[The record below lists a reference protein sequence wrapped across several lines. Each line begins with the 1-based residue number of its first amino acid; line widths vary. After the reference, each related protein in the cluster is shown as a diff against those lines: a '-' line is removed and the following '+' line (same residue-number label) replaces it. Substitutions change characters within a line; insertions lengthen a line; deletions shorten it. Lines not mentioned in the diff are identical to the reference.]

1 VPNGGERQIFLS
13 TAPVTRFDRKL
24 ALWTV
29 GISALLFAV
38 SLPFAKMPL
47 AQAPAFIASYQ
58 SALAINDI
66 VTAVLLLALFHT
78 SRSRALLVLSSGYF
92 FTAIIAIVHALT
104 FPGLFAPMGM
114 LGSGSQTT
122 VWLYMIWHGGFP
134 LAVVG
139 YTLLKDRETK
149 GEAKNDTSNSSSS
162 AIVSAVLAVL
172 GLAVAAAL
180 ITTAGNDALP
190 VLLARGQYTPTM
202 IGVVTFVWSLSLGC
216 LLLLWF
222 RKPHS
227 VLDLWLMVVL
237 CVWLF
242 DIALSAILNAARYD
256 LGFYLGR
263 IYGLLAASFVLIVLL
278 FQTGSLQ
285 NRLVRLLSAAG
296 QLAETERHRHAQEL
310 EQEIEERRRVF
321 ETSQDLILVTD
332 SQGNLVQ
339 VSPSAEAILGY
350 RPEEM
355 VGHNAIGFIYSG
367 DLESTRNEMR
377 QGRRGL
383 QTRNFESRY
392 VHKDG
397 RIVSLTWMGVWSAP
411 VQRHF
416 FMGRDMTEARRAR
429 DALAESERMA
439 RGIIDTA
446 LDAFVQMDEKGV
458 VSGWNTQA
466 EAIFGWTREEALG
479 KALAELIVPEHH
491 RAAHLKGLARFLST
505 SEARILG
512 RRIEIDAQAKDGR
525 SIKVELSITAF
536 ERRGGYVFNGFVRDL
551 TDKLAAEERF
561 RQSQKMEAVGQLTG
575 GIAHDFN
582 NILTVITG
590 TIEILADAVADK
602 PQLAAIT
609 RMIDEAAG
617 RGADL
622 TRHLLAF
629 ARKQPLQPRETDV
642 NALLLEASKL
652 LRPTLG
658 EHIEIESML
667 DETVARA
674 MVDPSQLTTAVL
686 NLALNARDAMPG
698 GGKLTLETRDVVL
711 DEEYASV
718 HSEVVPGPYVLI
730 AVSDTG
736 SGIPAHLVEKVIE
749 PFFTTKDVGKGTG
762 LGLSMVYGF
771 VKQSNGHIKIYSEEG
786 HGTAIKMY
794 LPRSVALEHAMPAR
808 EPELLQ
814 GGREVILVVE
824 DDQLVRNYVIA
835 QVQSLGYT
843 TLSASS
849 ATEALA
855 ILDNVDTIDLLF
867 TDVIMP
873 GAMNGRELAETAL
886 KKRPYLAVL
895 YTSGYTENAIVHHGR
910 LDPGVLLLAKPYRKA
925 DLARLIRTALAA
937 AREKVTSN
945 GMVKA

>member
-1 VPNGGERQIFLS
+1 MPNGGERQIFLS
-13 TAPVTRFDRKL
+13 TAPVTRFDRRL

-29 GISALLFAV
+29 VIAAVLFAV
-38 SLPFAKMPL
+38 SLPFAKVPL

-78 SRSRALLVLSSGYF
+78 SQSRALLSLGVGYL

-104 FPGLFAPMGM
+104 FPGLFAPTGL

-139 YTLLKDRETK
+139 YTYLKEREF
-149 GEAKNDTSNSSSS
+149 KNGNGKSPAR
-162 AIVSAVLAVL
+162 AIVLAVL
-172 GLAVAAAL
+172 AIVVLALAAAL
-180 ITTAGNDALP
+180 VTTAGHDFLP
-190 VLLARGQYTPTM
+190 VLLERGQYTPTM
-202 IGVVTFVWSLSLGC
+202 IGVVTFVWSLSLGA
-216 LLLLWF
+216 LLLMWF

-278 FQTGSLQ
+278 FQTGAMQS
-285 NRLVRLLSAAG
+285 RLVRLLAAAG
-296 QLAETERHRHAQEL
+296 QVAETERYRHAQEL

-321 ETSQDLILVTD
+321 ETAQDLILVTD

-339 VSPSAEAILGY
+339 VSPSAELILGY

-397 RIVSLTWMGVWSAP
+397 RIVALTWMGVWSAP

-429 DALAESERMA
+429 EALAESERMA

-446 LDAFVQMDEKGV
+446 LDAFVQMDEKGEV
-458 VSGWNTQA
+458 TGWNTQA
-466 EAIFGWTREEALG
+466 EFVFGWTREEAVG
-479 KALAELIVPEHH
+479 KSLSELIVPEHH
-491 RAAHLKGLARFLST
+491 RAAHLAGLARFLKT
-505 SEARILG
+505 DEARILG

-525 SIKVELSITAF
+525 SIRVELSITAF
-536 ERRGGYVFNGFVRDL
+536 QRRGGYLFNGFIRDL
-551 TDKLAAEERF
+551 TEKHAAEERF

-602 PQLAAIT
+602 PQLASIA

-642 NALLLEASKL
+642 NELLLEAAKL

-658 EHIEIESML
+658 EHVEIESML
-667 DETVARA
+667 DEAVARA

-686 NLALNARDAMPG
+686 NLSLNARDAMSG
-698 GGKLTLETRDVVL
+698 GGKLTLETRNVIL
-711 DEEYASV
+711 DEAYAST

-736 SGIPAHLVEKVIE
+736 SGIPAHLLEKVIE

-786 HGTAIKMY
+786 HGTAVKMY
-794 LPRSVALEHAMPAR
+794 LPRAIALGNTMPVR
-808 EPELLQ
+808 EPEPLQ
-814 GGREVILVVE
+814 GGREIILVVE

-849 ATEALA
+849 AAEALT
-855 ILDNVDTIDLLF
+855 ILDNVNSIDLLF

-886 KKRPYLAVL
+886 KRRPHLAVL

-937 AREKVTSN
+937 SKETVSSS
-945 GMVKA
+945 GMAKA